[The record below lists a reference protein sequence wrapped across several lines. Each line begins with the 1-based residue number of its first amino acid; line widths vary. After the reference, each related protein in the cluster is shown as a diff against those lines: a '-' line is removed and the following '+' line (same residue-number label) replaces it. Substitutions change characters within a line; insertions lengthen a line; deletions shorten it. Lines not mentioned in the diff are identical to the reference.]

1 MILMLLFNS
10 LETNGKILYSCTLKN
25 IVLGVGCNN
34 FFLRNATKFRT
45 ACWAWANACVYFGCL
60 LRRYQRISSAPVDQP
75 PTTQHLGHHR
85 YTVRGITGW
94 RRAIGGQSGRGCD
107 RPLSRGRVRIHWYN
121 SHYRPYRRTHST
133 SGCTLRA
140 RLTSLGRRRGQDDA
154 PTTLHTPTDA
164 KLPTSVAIAAI
175 LKRQLRDAPLPASG
189 RRETRT
195 AVVAA
200 VSNCTTT
207 ASRL

>member
-1 MILMLLFNS
+1 MS
-10 LETNGKILYSCTLKN
+10 
-25 IVLGVGCNN
+25 
-34 FFLRNATKFRT
+34 T
-45 ACWAWANACVYFGCL
+45 ASV
-60 LRRYQRISSAPVDQP
+60 
-75 PTTQHLGHHR
+75 PTDFHRPCGPAAYHLGHHR

-94 RRAIGGQSGRGCD
+94 RRAIGGQSGRSCD

-121 SHYRPYRRTHST
+121 SPYRPYRRTHST

-164 KLPTSVAIAAI
+164 KLPTSVAIAAV
-175 LKRQLRDAPLPASG
+175 LKRQPRDAPLPASG

-195 AVVAA
+195 AV
-200 VSNCTTT
+200 
-207 ASRL
+207 ASGGQQLHHYSQPSLSDRHAQKDTLPSRPECRSLHLPPFAR